1 MASAEAATP
10 TLTNSTVAAAVEF
23 VGVSKYFAATAVQ
36 ANGDVS
42 FRVDPGTVHAVIGEN
57 GAGKSTLMN
66 MLYGI
71 HQPDHGVIKV
81 GGEQRQLRSPRDA
94 IAAGVGMVHQHFR
107 LVPSFTVA
115 ENVVLGQEP
124 SWRLD
129 RTGETSDVKSFLAR
143 HRLDLDESAAVS
155 SLSVGLQQRVEIT
168 KLLWR
173 DSQILILD
181 EPTAVLTP
189 SEADELFDTVRR
201 LTAEGRTVLFI
212 THKLREVVELSDTVT
227 VMRGGR
233 VVTTRP
239 TAGTNPAELAELMVG
254 RHVDLAADRDRT
266 TRTPGSGGDRA
277 VVCSVHELTVA
288 DERLVDVVRDVSLEV
303 RAGEILGIAGVS
315 GNGQSELIDAIAGL
329 RIPRAGAVSLGGCD
343 VTSASPQR
351 RRDLGLGHIAEDRLE
366 QGVSADDSVRDNVL
380 PALRPM
386 VFNRFGFL
394 RNRRSIAATREIIDR
409 YQIAG
414 AHPLGPVRTLSGGN
428 MQKVVIAREL
438 EQHPRFLIASQPTRG
453 VDIGSIEYIH
463 DLLRAAAA
471 DGVAILLVSVE
482 LDEIF
487 ALADRI
493 AVMFDGLI
501 LADDIEPAPDS
512 LERVGRL
519 MGGAQ

>member
-1 MASAEAATP
+1 
-10 TLTNSTVAAAVEF
+10 
-23 VGVSKYFAATAVQ
+23 
-36 ANGDVS
+36 
-42 FRVDPGTVHAVIGEN
+42 
-57 GAGKSTLMN
+57 
-66 MLYGI
+66 
-71 HQPDHGVIKV
+71 
-81 GGEQRQLRSPRDA
+81 
-94 IAAGVGMVHQHFR
+94 
-107 LVPSFTVA
+107 
-115 ENVVLGQEP
+115 
-124 SWRLD
+124 
-129 RTGETSDVKSFLAR
+129 
-143 HRLDLDESAAVS
+143 
-155 SLSVGLQQRVEIT
+155 
-168 KLLWR
+168 
-173 DSQILILD
+173 
-181 EPTAVLTP
+181 
-189 SEADELFDTVRR
+189 
-201 LTAEGRTVLFI
+201 
-212 THKLREVVELSDTVT
+212 
-227 VMRGGR
+227 
-233 VVTTRP
+233 
-239 TAGTNPAELAELMVG
+239 
-254 RHVDLAADRDRT
+254 
-266 TRTPGSGGDRA
+266 
-277 VVCSVHELTVA
+277 VA